1 MAENRGEQNRN
12 AAADN
17 DLDLDDAVGYM
28 QLMYEQAAESDTV
41 QRVRQA
47 LSETADTARKFAG
60 RVADAMPGGDRA
72 EP

>member
-12 AAADN
+12 ANSDN

-41 QRVRQA
+41 QRVRRA

-60 RVADAMPGGDRA
+60 RVTGAMTGGN
-72 EP
+72 ENEQ